1 MDRMEQ
7 DELQK
12 HDGVEGN
19 KAYVA
24 FEGKIFDVTG
34 SRLWRNGKHF
44 KTHQAGRDLTESMK
58 AAPHGAEV
66 LEKYAVVAEI
76 GSRHKSPAMQ
86 TAMKTPSRLVSRILD
101 QHPHPISVHFPIALC
116 ISASLFTLLGMAT
129 PLPHMKEASY
139 YNLIVAALGTPVSI
153 ATGLLSWYYNYSG
166 IWTHIYRVKTYLSI
180 LLVLLLFAAF
190 TILIAKTGGVL
201 AGSGLWHWA
210 YSMTVLALAPTVMG
224 LGYFGGKITFPS

>member
-58 AAPHGAEV
+58 AAPHGTEV
-66 LEKYAVVAEI
+66 LEKFDVVGEI
-76 GSRHKSPAMQ
+76 GPRGKN
-86 TAMKTPSRLVSRILD
+86 TAIRTALKTPSWMVSRILD

-116 ISASLFTLLGMAT
+116 ISASLFAFLGMVT
-129 PLPHMKEASY
+129 SLPHMTEASY

-190 TILIAKTGGVL
+190 AILVAKMDGVL
-201 AGSGLWHWA
+201 AGSGPWYWA
-210 YSMTVLALAPTVMG
+210 YSMTVMALAPTVVG